1 MKRYI
6 AILICTYLAMLQV
19 TLAGEWKQVGTSE
32 NKDVWYIDIDSI
44 SKVEDVRTFW
54 AKIDHNAPQDYD
66 GKTYQK
72 TQTKVS
78 INCSKQTYDILG
90 IARVDSKGAVFSYDD
105 LTDKDSNKDRPIVK
119 SSVFDFISQY
129 VCRDEQGGEPD
140 IKQAKPN

>member
-6 AILICTYLAMLQV
+6 VILVCSYLALSQV
-19 TLAGEWKQVGTSE
+19 TLAGEWKQVGTSQ
-32 NKDVWYIDIDSI
+32 NNDVWYIDIDSI
-44 SKVEDVRTFW
+44 SEDEDVRTFW
-54 AKIDHNAPQDYD
+54 AQIDHNVPQEYD

-78 INCSKQTYDILG
+78 INCSKRTYDILG
-90 IARVDSKGAVFSYDD
+90 IARKDSEGAVFSYDD

-119 SSVFDFISQY
+119 SSVFDYILQY
-129 VCRDEQGGEPD
+129 VCRDEQRSEPD